1 MLFTNYC
8 FSYYSGAVNEVE
20 SIEPENIH
28 DIGIVEIVEIEDA
41 SSSPQKAGLMKMLEN
56 PKE

>member
-8 FSYYSGAVNEVE
+8 FSYYRGAMNDVE

-28 DIGIVEIVEIEDA
+28 DIEIVEIVEIEDA
-41 SSSPQKAGLMKMLEN
+41 PSSPQKSGLMKMLEN